1 MILHAWKTEYWS
13 TCPSVLYTITF
24 MSLLLLGKLGTRQDF
39 QKGSGRENRTNYRW
53 DTNMSLHTCAHACMH
68 YIVYILTYFIHGYR
82 LLYSIIHD
90 KIICYHMANMIC
102 YCIMDT
108 IRILLYIIIYWY
120 MLSYRRILLHY
131 MLFCVIIYCS
141 VVDTNIML
149 FYAVYLYYAMSN
161 YIIHHVIYDGNSICV
176 A

>member
-1 MILHAWKTEYWS
+1 
-13 TCPSVLYTITF
+13 
-24 MSLLLLGKLGTRQDF
+24 
-39 QKGSGRENRTNYRW
+39 
-53 DTNMSLHTCAHACMH
+53 
-68 YIVYILTYFIHGYR
+68 
-82 LLYSIIHD
+82 
-90 KIICYHMANMIC
+90 
-102 YCIMDT
+102 
-108 IRILLYIIIYWY
+108 
-120 MLSYRRILLHY
+120 